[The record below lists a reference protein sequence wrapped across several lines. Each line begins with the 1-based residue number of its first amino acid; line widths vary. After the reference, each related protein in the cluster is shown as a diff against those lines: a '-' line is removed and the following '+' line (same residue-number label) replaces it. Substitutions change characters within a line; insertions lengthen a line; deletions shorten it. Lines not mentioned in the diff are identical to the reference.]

1 MARIIFD
8 LDGTL
13 IDSAPDI
20 QAVANGVLVAEGHQ
34 PIKLEQTRSFIG
46 NGAPTFVARMRAAR
60 DIPDS
65 EQDRLLTAFKIG
77 YVSAVDLTV
86 VFDGVVPA
94 LEALKAKGHSL
105 GICTNKPFKPTE
117 AILAHLDMARLFD
130 SVIGGDTLPTHKPDP
145 AMLHAAADA
154 LGDGPV
160 IYVGDSEVDAETA
173 QRGGVPFLFFT
184 EGYHKTDL
192 NSIPKTAA
200 FGSYADFVDLIE
212 KTLALA

>member
-1 MARIIFD
+1 MARIVFD

-20 QAVANGVLVAEGHQ
+20 QAVANGVLGAEGHQ
-34 PIKLEQTRSFIG
+34 PITLDQTRSFIG

-77 YVSAVDLTV
+77 YVSAVHLTV
-86 VFDGVVPA
+86 LFDGVVPA
-94 LEALKAKGHSL
+94 LEALRAKGHKL

-117 AILAHLDMARLFD
+117 AVLAHLELDRLFD
-130 SVIGGDTLPTHKPDP
+130 CVIGGDSLPTHKPDP
-145 AMLHAAADA
+145 AMLVAAADG

-173 QRGGVPFLFFT
+173 ERAGVPFLFYT
-184 EGYHKTDL
+184 GGYHKTDVG
-192 NSIPKTAA
+192 SIPKTAA
-200 FGSYADFVDLIE
+200 FDSYASFVDLIE
-212 KTLALA
+212 ETLAGL

>member
-1 MARIIFD
+1 MARIVFD

-20 QAVANGVLVAEGHQ
+20 QAVANGVLGAEGHQ
-34 PIKLEQTRSFIG
+34 PITLDQTRSFIG

-86 VFDGVVPA
+86 IYDGAIAA
-94 LEALKAKGHSL
+94 LEALRAQGHRL
-105 GICTNKPFKPTE
+105 GICTNKPFQPTQSV
-117 AILAHLDMARLFD
+117 LAHLDMTRLFD
-130 SVIGGDTLPTHKPDP
+130 VVIGGDSLPVHKPDP
-145 AMLHAAADA
+145 AMLHAALDQ

-160 IYVGDSEVDAETA
+160 IYVGDSGVDAKTA
-173 QRGGVPFLFFT
+173 ENAGVPFVLT
-184 EGYHKTDL
+184 GWGYRNAQADDL
-192 NSIPKTAA
+192 RYDA
-200 FGSYADFVDLIE
+200 LIASFSE
-212 KTLALA
+212 LPEVIKRLSRG

>member
-20 QAVANGVLVAEGHQ
+20 QAVANGVLGAEGYQ
-34 PIKLEQTRSFIG
+34 PITLEQTRSFIG

-86 VFDGVVPA
+86 IFEGVVPA
-94 LEALKAKGHSL
+94 LEALRAKGHTL

-117 AILAHLDMARLFD
+117 AILAHLDIARLFEA
-130 SVIGGDTLPTHKPDP
+130 VIGGDSLPTHKPDP
-145 AMLHAAADA
+145 AMLHAAAEG
-154 LGDGPV
+154 LGNGPV

-173 QRGGVPFLFFT
+173 QRADVPFLFYT
-184 EGYHKTDL
+184 QGYHKTDVS
-192 NSIPKTAA
+192 SIPKTAA
-200 FGSYADFVDLIE
+200 FDSYASFADLIE
-212 KTLALA
+212 ETLAQL